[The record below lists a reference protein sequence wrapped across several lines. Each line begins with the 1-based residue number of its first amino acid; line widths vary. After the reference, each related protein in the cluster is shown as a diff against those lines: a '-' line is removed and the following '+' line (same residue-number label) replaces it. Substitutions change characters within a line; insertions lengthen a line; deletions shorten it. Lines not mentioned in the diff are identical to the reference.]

1 MAAFPGK
8 RNFVYLQCLKNYRES
23 KLRIF
28 LLFRRLF
35 LIFLTIMREIF
46 AMFLTLEL
54 FCHPVTFWFYKFT
67 SENVR
72 RIFSTPKTKHTSS
85 ARWSNSGHFCPEVC
99 LFWLKSIRDSF
110 RLKKKN
116 PPFIYEKG
124 PFYMSNLIPR
134 SETKIY
140 SEKTPGKFH
149 FLFVLGL
156 RNINLGTQIF
166 FWVKIARRTSS

>member
-85 ARWSNSGHFCPEVC
+85 ARWSNSGNFCPEVC

-110 RLKKKN
+110 RWKKKTRHL
-116 PPFIYEKG
+116 FMKKVHFTWVISSHG
-124 PFYMSNLIPR
+124 PKQKSTAR
-134 SETKIY
+134 KH
-140 SEKTPGKFH
+140 PGNF
-149 FLFVLGL
+149 
-156 RNINLGTQIF
+156 TF
-166 FWVKIARRTSS
+166 FSF